1 MSTEVRFATADDAA
15 TLHRFIV
22 ALAEYERE
30 PDAVETTPEQLAEQL
45 RSERPPFECLIADC
59 DGAPAGFALFFSTY
73 STWRGKPGIH
83 LEDLFV
89 LPEFRGRGLG
99 TRLLGELARLTV
111 ERGCARLEW
120 WVLDW
125 NESAIGFYESL
136 GAHGLDGWNVFRLTD
151 EPLADLAQSTTE
163 KS

>member
-1 MSTEVRFATADDAA
+1 M
-15 TLHRFIV
+15 
-22 ALAEYERE
+22 
-30 PDAVETTPEQLAEQL
+30 
-45 RSERPPFECLIADC
+45 
-59 DGAPAGFALFFSTY
+59 
-73 STWRGKPGIH
+73 
-83 LEDLFV
+83 

-99 TRLLGELARLTV
+99 TRLLGELARLAV

-125 NESAIGFYESL
+125 NESAIGFYKSL

-151 EPLADLAQSTTE
+151 GPLADLAHSATE